1 MTEGYLT
8 PSVTGARVEK
18 RWITWLLDLQ
28 SPHKKKKTMLESKEM
43 TPHKAIDHI
52 FFRIPCH
59 SAFPYGAIK
68 TDYTEGAMSGRR
80 RPDLSF

>member
-1 MTEGYLT
+1 
-8 PSVTGARVEK
+8 
-18 RWITWLLDLQ
+18 
-28 SPHKKKKTMLESKEM
+28 MLESKEM